1 MSETSRDARP
11 TRTQEFLARRA
22 EVVADG
28 GGPARTGRAAVVG
41 PEPLAVAAGEGAWLT
56 DLDGRRY
63 VDWWLA
69 DGALLFGHRPKP
81 VLDAVVAQATQA
93 GTAFAAPHEL
103 EYEVARKVVAAVPG
117 ADRVAFAP
125 SAGAAVT
132 LALRLARAFTGK
144 ERVLRFEGARHGL
157 CDAVA
162 VSTAPPP
169 AAAGTARFP
178 RPVPDGAGVPR
189 AAEAAALVAPFNDLD
204 AVAELLRRHDDD
216 VAAVLVEPVLSG
228 VALVPPG
235 DGFLAGLRRLCD
247 EHGALLVLDERL
259 TGLRLAPGG
268 AQEAFAA
275 GADLVCLAGALG
287 GGLAGAAAVAGR
299 AEVMALAADGSVAV
313 AEAGGDPL
321 ALAAAAAT
329 LDIVLHDG
337 ERVYRHLAAV
347 ATAVAEGL
355 RGLLREQGVAGSVQQ
370 VGSLWQVAFGERQP
384 ARTYREALA
393 ADQRFAARFRAECR
407 ARGVFLPDGAG
418 ACAASTAHTRAEV
431 DRTLAAL
438 AEALKVTKERL
449 GRPA

>member
-1 MSETSRDARP
+1 MSETPRDAR
-11 TRTQEFLARRA
+11 RSQEFLARRSQ
-22 EVVADG
+22 VVAACD
-28 GGPARTGRAAVVG
+28 PT
-41 PEPLAVAAGEGAWLT
+41 PFAVASGEGAWLT
-56 DLDGRRY
+56 GLDGQRC

-69 DGALLFGHRPKP
+69 GGALLFGHRPKP
-81 VLDAVVAQATQA
+81 VLDAVVAQATRA
-93 GTAFAAPHEL
+93 GTAFGLPHEL

-117 ADRVAFAP
+117 AAAVAFVP

-144 ERVLRFEGARHGL
+144 EKVLRFEGARHGL

-169 AAAGTARFP
+169 AAAGTARYP
-178 RPVPDGAGVPR
+178 RPVADGAGVPR
-189 AAEAAALVAPFNDLD
+189 AAEAAAVVAPFNDLD
-204 AVAELLRRHDDD
+204 AVAELLRRHGDDL
-216 VAAVLVEPVLSG
+216 AAVLVEPLLAG

-247 EHGALLVLDERL
+247 EHGVLLVLDERL
-259 TGLRLAPGG
+259 TAVRLAPGG
-268 AQEAFAA
+268 AQQAFAV

-287 GGLAGAAAVAGR
+287 GGVAGAAAVAGR
-299 AEVMALAADGSVAV
+299 GDVMALAASNEVD
-313 AEAGGDPL
+313 AGEPAGDPL

-355 RGLLREQGVAGSVQQ
+355 RGLLREQGVAGTAQQ
-370 VGSLWQVAFGERQP
+370 VGSLWQVSFGEREP

-393 ADQRFAARFRAECR
+393 ADRRFAARFRAECR
-407 ARGVFLPDGAG
+407 SRGVFLPEGAG
-418 ACAASTAHTRAEV
+418 ACAASTAHTRAKV
-431 DRTLAAL
+431 DHTLEALAA
-438 AEALKVTKERL
+438 ALKATKERL